1 MTGWGKRFAI
11 AGAVLVAALVV
22 LFTIGY
28 FRSPEITANASIEIA
43 RPAPVVWEFLSTPEN
58 LPKWST
64 EVKSVVKTSPTRYKV
79 EGSSGAAEMEMV
91 TMEPPR
97 RYVSRMASPEMGF
110 SGEWDIQVEP
120 VTPASSRVTSNA
132 RLIIHNLLFRT
143 LSVVM
148 DGNAAELDTLVQL
161 KTYLES
167 RS

>member
-1 MTGWGKRFAI
+1 MNRWGRRLAI
-11 AGAVLVAALVV
+11 AGAVLIAAVAV

-43 RPAPVVWEFLSTPEN
+43 RPAPQVWEFLSTPEN

-64 EVKSVVKTSPTRYKV
+64 EVTSVVKTSPTRYKV

-97 RYVSRMASPEMGF
+97 RYVSRMASPAMGF
-110 SGEWDIQVEP
+110 AGEWDIQVEP
-120 VTPASSRVTSNA
+120 VTPASSRVTSKA
-132 RLIIHNLLFRT
+132 RITIDNLLFRT
-143 LSVVM
+143 LSIVM

-161 KTYLES
+161 KKYLES
-167 RS
+167 QS